1 MCATVPFF
9 MAKESFLDSQQN
21 DMKPWNKRT
30 CAFVINYHFFLGFL
44 IRDLFYVVRISKKE
58 WFWLIFAI
66 SDVTLNYK
74 SFLQTNVEF
83 VTKTNKTVALC
94 YLASWVELN
103 WIYFVEMQFIHS
115 VAKSALNVEHRE
127 TWCAM
132 INHLQLIRYLI
143 YIDYNYVNK
152 IKCNWYFIV
161 LE

>member
-66 SDVTLNYK
+66 SDVKLNYK

-94 YLASWVELN
+94 YLVSWVELN
-103 WIYFVEMQFIHS
+103 LFCWNAVHS
-115 VAKSALNVEHRE
+115 LCSKVSIKCRTSWNMMCDDKSSTIDTVPYLYR
-127 TWCAM
+127 
-132 INHLQLIRYLI
+132 LQL
-143 YIDYNYVNK
+143 
-152 IKCNWYFIV
+152 CQ
-161 LE
+161 